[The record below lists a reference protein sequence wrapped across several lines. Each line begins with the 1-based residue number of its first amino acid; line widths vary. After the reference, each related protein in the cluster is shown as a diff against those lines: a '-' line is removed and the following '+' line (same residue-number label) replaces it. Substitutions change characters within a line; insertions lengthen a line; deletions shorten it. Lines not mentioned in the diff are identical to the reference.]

1 MSYVLSLS
9 QLLTLVQDTIDAQF
23 YGQAFWVKCEV
34 TDVKRYDQK
43 NWCFCKLLEKK
54 GGQVVAETA
63 GVFWQQGYQHIRR
76 FEHATSRP
84 FENGIEISALATV
97 KFHPKH
103 GFKLEILEI
112 DLSFTLG
119 QMELARQQT
128 IQRLLAGFPNQI
140 RQEDDLYITHNNS
153 LPLPRIIQR
162 IALITANHSDGQRDF
177 IQEITHNAHKYAFR
191 ITGFYTTIQ
200 GETAPALLVKQLE
213 QIATK
218 QHLFDVVVIVR
229 GGGSQT
235 DLKPFDDFE
244 LAKTIALFPLP
255 VLTGIG
261 HDRNTSIADLMAR
274 QYKVPTKVAAALVD
288 HNHATEL
295 ELLNMQEKMEDA
307 VSALLF
313 DRSRQLEKWEQQIN
327 WVLPNR
333 IALRKQR
340 LHQWEQMLQSG
351 GLRLCE
357 NRKHQLD
364 GWQLRME
371 NGTQRLLRNV
381 KGKLASQERL
391 IVQLSPQTILNRG
404 FAIAEQNGK
413 IITNVAQLDVNIPLT
428 TRLAHATID
437 SNITHISDHEE

>member
-1 MSYVLSLS
+1 MSYILSLS
-9 QLLTLVQDTIDAQF
+9 QLLTIVQDTIDAQF

-34 TDVKRYDQK
+34 TDVKRYDLK

-76 FEHATSRP
+76 FEHATGRP
-84 FENGIEISALATV
+84 FENGIEISALATL
-97 KFHPKH
+97 KFHPKF

-128 IQRLLAGFPNQI
+128 IQRLLTEFPHQI
-140 RQEDDLYITHNNS
+140 RQEDGLFITQNNC
-153 LPLPRIIQR
+153 LPLPRILQR
-162 IALITANHSDGQRDF
+162 VALITANHSDGQRDF
-177 IQEITHNAHKYAFR
+177 IQELTHNAHAYAFR

-218 QHLFDVVVIVR
+218 THLFDVVVIVR

-235 DLKPFDDFE
+235 DLKPFDNFE

-274 QYKVPTKVAAALVD
+274 QYKVPTKVAAAMVD
-288 HNHATEL
+288 HNHAAAL
-295 ELLNMQEKMEDA
+295 ELLNMQERMEDG

-313 DRSRQLEKWEQQIN
+313 DSSRQLEKWEQQIN

-340 LHQWEQMLQSG
+340 LQQWEQMLQHGSM
-351 GLRLCE
+351 RQCE
-357 NRKHQLD
+357 NSKQHLE
-364 GWQLRME
+364 GWQLRMK
-371 NGTQRLLRNV
+371 NGTLRLLRNV
-381 KGKLASQERL
+381 KGKLSLQERL

-404 FAIAEQNGK
+404 FAIAEQKGK
-413 IITNVAQLDVNIPLT
+413 IITNVNQLDVSKPLT
-428 TRLAHATID
+428 TRLAQATIE
-437 SNITHISDHEE
+437 SNIIHINENEG

>member
-1 MSYVLSLS
+1 MSYVLSLT
-9 QLLTLVQDTIDAQF
+9 QLLTLVQDTLDAQF

-128 IQRLLAGFPNQI
+128 IQRLLSGFPNQI
-140 RQEDDLYITHNNS
+140 RQEDDLFITQNNS
-153 LPLPRIIQR
+153 LPLPRIIQH

-177 IQEITHNAHKYAFR
+177 IQEITHNAHAYAFR

-213 QIATK
+213 LIATK
-218 QHLFDVVVIVR
+218 KHLFDAVVIVR

-235 DLKPFDDFE
+235 DLKPFDDYE

-288 HNHATEL
+288 HNHATEM
-295 ELLNMQEKMEDA
+295 ELVQMQEKMEDA

-313 DRSRQLEKWEQQIN
+313 DRSRHLEKWEQQIN

-340 LHQWEQMLQSG
+340 LQQWEQMLQSSS
-351 GLRLCE
+351 LRQCD
-357 NRKHQLD
+357 NREHQLD
-364 GWQLRME
+364 GWQLRLE
-371 NGTQRLLRNV
+371 NGTQRLLRNL
-381 KGKLASQERL
+381 KGKLALQERL
-391 IVQLSPQTILNRG
+391 IVQLSPQSILNRG
-404 FAIAEQNGK
+404 FAIAEQKGK
-413 IITNVAQLDVNIPLT
+413 IITNVSQLDVNIPLT

-437 SNITHISDHEE
+437 SNIIHISENEE

>member
-76 FEHATSRP
+76 FEHATGRP

-128 IQRLLAGFPNQI
+128 IQRLLAEFPNQI
-140 RQEDDLYITHNNS
+140 RQEDDFFITHNNS

-177 IQEITHNAHKYAFR
+177 IQEITHNAHEYAFR

-200 GETAPALLVKQLE
+200 GETAPNLIVKQLE

-218 QHLFDVVVIVR
+218 KHLFDVVVIVR

-288 HNHATEL
+288 HNHATAL

-371 NGTQRLLRNV
+371 NSTQRLLRNL
-381 KGKLASQERL
+381 KGKLALQDRL